1 MSRRPKTSEVKVSPT
16 ERNPKLSGRKQG
28 AAPANGATGSVDDE
42 VIFLQARSLDNDD
55 DNVITYG
62 PPVRQGLVLPEPSKV
77 GEEDDAD
84 GGGGVDED
92 DLARS

>member
-1 MSRRPKTSEVKVSPT
+1 MTPKF
-16 ERNPKLSGRKQG
+16 SGRKQG
-28 AAPANGATGSVDDE
+28 AAPANGATGPVDDE
-42 VIFLQARSLDNDD
+42 PIFLQARSLDDG

-62 PPVRQGLVLPEPSKV
+62 PAVRQGLVLPEPSKV
-77 GEEDDAD
+77 GEEDAD